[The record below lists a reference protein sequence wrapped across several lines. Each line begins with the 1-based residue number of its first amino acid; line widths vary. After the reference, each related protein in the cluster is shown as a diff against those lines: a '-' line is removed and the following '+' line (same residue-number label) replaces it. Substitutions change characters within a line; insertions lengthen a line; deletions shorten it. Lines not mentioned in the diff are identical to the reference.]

1 MIASPALTLFE
12 RVEFQFCEGERE
24 AFRDRPVPSHLE
36 FAEAEIVVPF
46 SGKGK
51 FRRAYVPYLSAPRG
65 PFEVADNAATRRI
78 DYAAPPQSG
87 KSLFG
92 QVVHLRRIKY
102 RPSYSFV
109 ILGDRKASGNVS
121 RDYVQPLFESSPGL
135 MALLPKNRDDKG
147 QTRIVTLNGHRLYF
161 AYASS
166 ISSAQTFP
174 AETIICDERKD
185 WPAGA
190 EGKALQRLNQFPHT
204 GLAVF
209 ISSLL
214 DASGHWDN
222 LAAAQ
227 DLRTFFIRCPVCG
240 HLQVPVWGE
249 KTDDHD
255 DSDLVTPG
263 IKFPSR
269 IPEPDEIVHRSLAYY
284 SCAGEGCTLDE
295 YQFDQAVA
303 AGEWR
308 SVTKEL
314 LDPSR
319 WENPHPLEVET
330 PPLDPVSVGL
340 LLPLACCST
349 VITMAS
355 MAAAFL
361 KALRT
366 PDPVAREENL
376 KTWTNEYRNR
386 PWLPKKKAAITKDTL
401 AQHVGETPYG
411 LVPEWAVVLVMQADT
426 QDNGF
431 WYGVRAFAA
440 DATSAGVVH
449 GFLPKNLAGVS
460 DREALKNILAAD
472 YLTPSGR
479 IFNVRLGGIDH
490 GGHRGLEVE
499 EFCRELS
506 GFCVPT
512 KGSSTPI
519 REKFKPFII
528 DKNPNTGKPVPGG
541 LQGILFDPD
550 QLKDQ
555 LLHRLSIPPGQ
566 PGSWSLPAGETALHA
581 MHFTAESR
589 DERTGKWTQI
599 GSRANHLWDV
609 AVGEQLLFA
618 VLVNAGVVAALS
630 APAAPAHARPTPPAS
645 NSNRPLGTNPHRR

>member
-1 MIASPALTLFE
+1 MISPALTLFE
-12 RVEFQFCEGERE
+12 RVEFRFSEEERE
-24 AFRDRPVPSHLE
+24 AFREVALPTHLE

-51 FRRAYVPYLSAPRG
+51 FRREYVPYIAAPRG
-65 PFEVADNAATRRI
+65 PFEALDDPALRRI
-78 DYAAPPQSG
+78 DIVFPPQSA
-87 KSLFG
+87 KSLTS
-92 QVVHLRRIKY
+92 QIAHLRRIKY
-102 RPSYSFV
+102 RPSSSFV
-109 ILGDRKASGNVS
+109 VLGDRKASGNVS
-121 RDYVQPLFESSPGL
+121 RDYVQPLFESSPSL
-135 MALLPKNRDDKG
+135 MDLLPKNRDDKG
-147 QTRIVTLNGHRLYF
+147 QTRICLRNGHKIYF

-166 ISSAQTFP
+166 ITSAQTFP
-174 AETIICDERKD
+174 GEVLIGDERKD

-190 EGKALQRLNQFPHT
+190 EINALQRLNQFPHT
-204 GLAVF
+204 SVAVF
-209 ISSLL
+209 PSSIK
-214 DASGHWDN
+214 DASGPWDN
-222 LAAAQ
+222 LAADQ
-227 DLRTFFIRCPVCG
+227 DLRTLFIRCPVCG
-240 HLQVPVWGE
+240 HFQVPVWGE
-249 KTDDHD
+249 KDPEHD

-263 IKFPSR
+263 VKFPSR
-269 IPEPDEIVHRSLAYY
+269 ISSPDEIIHLSLAYY
-284 SCAGEGCTLDE
+284 SCAGAGCILDE
-295 YQFDQAVA
+295 HQFDQAVA

-308 SVTKEL
+308 TVTKDI
-314 LDPSR
+314 LDPSQ
-319 WENPHPLEVET
+319 WENPHPKEVEN
-330 PPLDPVSVGL
+330 PPEHPVSVGFF
-340 LLPLACCST
+340 LPVAWCST
-349 VITMAS
+349 VITMAT
-355 MAAAFL
+355 AAAQFL

-366 PDPVAREENL
+366 PDPVEREENL
-376 KTWTNEYRNR
+376 KIWTNEYRNR

-426 QDNGF
+426 QDNGL

-460 DREALKNILAAD
+460 DREALRNILAAD

-479 IFNVRLGGIDH
+479 AFNVRLGGIDH

-499 EFCRELS
+499 EFCRELG

-519 REKFKPFII
+519 REKFKPFVI

-630 APAAPAHARPTPPAS
+630 ATAAPTPPPPS
-645 NSNRPLGTNPHRR
+645 NSRPALSGRRIPNPYARR